1 MRLYWAGCDAR
12 PSEVAGVNPQAHAWK
27 VVRAVSQSL
36 SSGLSPSS
44 QGSQQMP
51 KVGNEIAE
59 TLASHL

>member
-27 VVRAVSQSL
+27 AVRAASQSL